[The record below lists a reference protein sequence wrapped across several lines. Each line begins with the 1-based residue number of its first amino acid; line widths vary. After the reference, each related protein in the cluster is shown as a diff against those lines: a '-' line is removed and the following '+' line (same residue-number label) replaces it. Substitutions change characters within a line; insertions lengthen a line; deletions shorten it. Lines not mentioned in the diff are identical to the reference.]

1 MSTDLGLTLQDVA
14 FIHRHSG
21 IQEKEVLLPVSQ
33 SDEQSRQ
40 LVDGG
45 REEEGG
51 KEGKTDKNKI
61 DFSFISKMGGS
72 VVMCQWPSASIFSAS
87 FLVQVSLSSTVCPL
101 SHARQFLKVA
111 KGVHRNQPDNH
122 CNQSDTRLPVLLL
135 ELY

>member
-87 FLVQVSLSSTVCPL
+87 FLVQVAPSSTVCCPRL
-101 SHARQFLKVA
+101 TCIPSVM
-111 KGVHRNQPDNH
+111 PD
-122 CNQSDTRLPVLLL
+122 SF
-135 ELY
+135 

>member
-40 LVDGG
+40 LIDGG

-51 KEGKTDKNKI
+51 GERKERLIKTKLI
-61 DFSFISKMGGS
+61 FHSS
-72 VVMCQWPSASIFSAS
+72 VKWV
-87 FLVQVSLSSTVCPL
+87 
-101 SHARQFLKVA
+101 AR
-111 KGVHRNQPDNH
+111 
-122 CNQSDTRLPVLLL
+122 
-135 ELY
+135 